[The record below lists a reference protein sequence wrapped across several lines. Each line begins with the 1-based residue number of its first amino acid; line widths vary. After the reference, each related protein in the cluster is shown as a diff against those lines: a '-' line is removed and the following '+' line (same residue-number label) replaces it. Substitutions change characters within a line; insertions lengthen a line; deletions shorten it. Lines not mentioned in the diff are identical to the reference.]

1 MALADRPDGDLL
13 HVGDALPAEH
23 RAALGQRDDGDGV
36 GQALGEQGG
45 AVDRVHGDVGLGRQ
59 AVADPLAG
67 VEHRRL
73 VLLALADDDDAV
85 HVDGVQGE
93 AHGVDGGLV
102 GGDLVALAHPAGGR
116 EGGGLGDAGQ
126 LEGEVPVE
134 VGAGRASTA
143 LFGEHARPPRR
154 RPSVGPIHATAVGRG
169 TRHRRLAQALLFKGE
184 SPDIVSG
191 KSPESA
197 CRGDLP
203 RACPMRAA
211 QTKSRA
217 YR

>member
-23 RAALGQRDDGDGV
+23 RAALGERDDGDGV

-45 AVDRVHGDVGLGRQ
+45 AVNGIHGDVGLGWQ

-73 VLLALADDDDAV
+73 VLLALADHDDAV
-85 HVDGVQGE
+85 HVDGVQRE

-116 EGGGLGDAGQ
+116 QRGSLGNASQ
-126 LEGEVPVE
+126 LEGEVTIE
-134 VGAGRASTA
+134 VSGGVAWAT
-143 LFGEHARPPRR
+143 LFCEHLLVPPR
-154 RPSVGPIHATAVGRG
+154 SV
-169 TRHRRLAQALLFKGE
+169 
-184 SPDIVSG
+184 
-191 KSPESA
+191 
-197 CRGDLP
+197 
-203 RACPMRAA
+203 
-211 QTKSRA
+211 SRCQEC
-217 YR
+217 